1 MAAEF
6 HTLEVGSVDRLTDA
20 SVAIRFAVPSELRDA
35 YRFVPGQHV
44 IVRGV
49 IHGEDVRRSYSICT
63 SANSGELRVAV
74 KHLDGGTFST
84 FANTD
89 LAVGDRLD
97 VTLPVGDFTITT
109 EPGQAKRYL
118 AIAAGSGITPI
129 MSMIATV
136 LEDEPKSQ
144 FTLVFGNR
152 DSMSVMFLDEL
163 GALKDRYP
171 SRLVLMHVL
180 SRETSAIPLYDG
192 RIDVAKLDE
201 LFSTVID
208 ADSIDG
214 WYLCGPSGM
223 VEAARRALA
232 ARGVDEADIHDE
244 LFYAGDEVRVE
255 IPADDPEG
263 STVRFTLNGRT
274 STLVIDPDGL
284 PILDHAL
291 SARPDAPFS
300 CRSGACASCRALVT
314 DGEVRMDRNWALSDD
329 EVAAGQVLTC
339 QSHPVSETVELTYD
353 L

>member
-6 HTLEVGSVDRLTDA
+6 HTLEVDSVERLTDA
-20 SVAIRFAVPSELRDA
+20 SVAIRFAVPSELREA

-44 IVRGV
+44 IVRSV
-49 IHGEDVRRSYSICT
+49 LDGEDVRRSYSICT
-63 SANSGELRVAV
+63 SANSGELKVAV
-74 KHLDGGTFST
+74 KHLEGGAFST
-84 FANTD
+84 FANTE
-89 LAVGDRLD
+89 LTAGDRLD

-109 EPGQAKRYL
+109 DPGHSMRYL

-136 LEDEPKSQ
+136 LEDEPNSQ

-163 GALKDRYP
+163 SALKDLYP
-171 SRLVLMHVL
+171 SRLVVMHVF
-180 SRETSAIPLYDG
+180 SREANAIPLYDG
-192 RIDVAKLDE
+192 RIDVGKLEE
-201 LFSTVID
+201 LFSIVID
-208 ADSIDG
+208 ANSIDG

-223 VEAARRALA
+223 VEAARKAVA

-244 LFYAGDEVRVE
+244 LFYAGDEVRAE

-300 CRSGACASCRALVT
+300 CRSGACASCRAVVT
-314 DGEVRMDRNWALSDD
+314 QGEVRMDRNWALSAS